1 MKKISYLEHRQSYC
15 FAIFL
20 CKRTVSTLN
29 QFQRCLIKVD
39 YQRIRDGMLLYF
51 RNNLIQEK
59 LPNLF
64 WSSFWYIKLGGGFP
78 QHENPMSFISFS
90 VLPDCTFFDVWE
102 FLFKIVECRSIS
114 MFEGIFSNVI
124 LVLIRPLN
132 LIYSLS
138 SSCFLYRCGTD
149 VIKCGVIRVI
159 PEVWKE
165 IKP

>member
-1 MKKISYLEHRQSYC
+1 MIIKESGMGCFSTFETISYRKNYPIS
-15 FAIFL
+15 FGAASGI
-20 CKRTVSTLN
+20 S
-29 QFQRCLIKVD
+29 
-39 YQRIRDGMLLYF
+39 
-51 RNNLIQEK
+51 NLA
-59 LPNLF
+59 
-64 WSSFWYIKLGGGFP
+64 GVFP